1 MTAIKGIQLVFI
13 CCALSC
19 VALAG
24 NLDIE
29 VMEDDALH
37 GAFYTGN
44 ITDWYLKFSVEID
57 DGKIVSVC
65 SIHVPSEDHD
75 VDLTTLQI
83 PYTNKD
89 TRKIDDMSER
99 VLTSAK
105 AAVRV
110 IENVKFLPSLE
121 EIVDASWDMANSLK
135 RKSTDLGDSQV
146 RFAAMYH
153 STIISSAL
161 RVSLGAVE
169 KDDICYPSPEYTS
182 DKGTSLFVCSQ
193 DVVRNETALASVT
206 NLYAILS
213 DNTDHGRQ
221 KRALIRCSNI
231 PIRGTTWGCCGNYPE
246 RCRCAH
252 VVCLAH
258 DAACTCCSFWWCF
271 SGCRKDPWCP

>member
-1 MTAIKGIQLVFI
+1 ML
-13 CCALSC
+13 C
-19 VALAG
+19 VG
-24 NLDIE
+24 R
-29 VMEDDALH
+29 
-37 GAFYTGN
+37 Y

-83 PYTNKD
+83 PYANKY

-110 IENVKFLPSLE
+110 IENVKSLPSLE
-121 EIVDASWDMANSLK
+121 EIVDASWDMADSLK

-161 RVSLGAVE
+161 RISQGAAE
-169 KDDICYPSPEYTS
+169 KDDICYPSPAYS
-182 DKGTSLFVCSQ
+182 VYKGTALFVCAQ
-193 DVVRNETALASVT
+193 DVIRNETELANLMALYNAAIKKSMKENDVT
-206 NLYAILS
+206 PTAPGDSLP
-213 DNTDHGRQ
+213 DGGEHGRH
-221 KRALIRCSNI
+221 KRLAWYLNPLITGAPLPI
-231 PIRGTTWGCCGNYPE
+231 IRGSTWGCCGNYPG
-246 RCRCAH
+246 RCLYAH
-252 VVCLAH
+252 VVCLGH
-258 DAACTCCSFWWCF
+258 DAICTCCFSRWFCF
-271 SGCRKDPWCP
+271 SGCKKDKWCS